1 MAASVPK
8 ASRHRRDAKKMD
20 KQRRMPTMKSPTM
33 RTLAL
38 STSLLAAA
46 GVVASLTI
54 TAAQAQD
61 PVSLTVVSWGGA
73 YTQSQVRAYHEPFME
88 KNPHITIVS
97 DDGSANALAGLRAQ
111 HQANNVSWDL
121 VDMLPSDA
129 QLACDEGI
137 LMRLDHDELLE
148 PGPDGMPA
156 TEDFFE
162 GSLGECYVSTIIY
175 STVITYNTEM
185 FPEDKQPQTVA
196 DFFDVENFPGRRAI
210 QDRPGANLEWALYA
224 DGVAIED
231 IYDVLETPEG
241 VDRAFAK
248 LDTIKDHLIFWT
260 EGSQAPQLLADKEVA
275 FATGYNGR
283 MFEAS
288 EVEGQ
293 PFQIIWDGQIVEWD
307 GWVIPEGTRN
317 KEAALEL
324 LRFSTDTQ
332 RLADQ
337 ASYISYGPARKSSA
351 ELVGQHADLGIDMG
365 PHMPTHPDN
374 YQTPI
379 ELNNDFHS
387 DYGDEL
393 RERFGSWMLR

>member
-1 MAASVPK
+1 
-8 ASRHRRDAKKMD
+8 
-20 KQRRMPTMKSPTM
+20 M
-33 RTLAL
+33 RSLAL
-38 STSLLAAA
+38 STSIFAAA
-46 GVVASLTI
+46 GMAAGLTLG
-54 TAAQAQD
+54 AAQAQA

-88 KNPHITIVS
+88 MNPHITIVN

-137 LMRLDHDELLE
+137 IMRLDHDELLE
-148 PGPDGMPA
+148 PAPDGTPA
-156 TEDFFE
+156 TEDFFP
-162 GSLGECYVSTIIY
+162 GSLGECYVSTIVY

-185 FPEDKQPQTVA
+185 FPADKQPQTVA

-231 IYDVLETPEG
+231 IYDVLQTEEG
-241 VDRAFAK
+241 IQRAFAK

-260 EGSQAPQLLADKEVA
+260 EGAQAPQLLADKEVA

-307 GWVIPEGTRN
+307 GWVVPEGTRN
-317 KEAALEL
+317 KEAALAL

-337 ASYISYGPARKSSA
+337 AKYISYGPARQSSS
-351 ELVGQHADLGIDMG
+351 ELVSTHADLGIDMN

-379 ELNNDFHS
+379 ELNNDFHT